1 MEDNNIGKILKIY
14 TQKLNDELSSMTQK
28 ISSIPLSYKYTNLE
42 KYDFIFFNIF
52 LDILG
57 LF

>member
-1 MEDNNIGKILKIY
+1 MEDNNIGKIMKIY

-28 ISSIPLSYKYTNLE
+28 ISSIPLSYKYNNLE

-52 LDILG
+52 LDILR
-57 LF
+57 